1 MNLKLF
7 YYCKSKVFITYFLG
21 VLCLGF
27 ASAQTTTISGNVQA
41 EGMPLPGVSILVKG
55 TSTGAVSDFDGN
67 YAIKANTNAVLVFS
81 YLGYETQEVAVNGKT
96 QLNVTMQ
103 TDLSTLE
110 EVVVVGYGKQKKKEV
125 TGAVGQVK
133 AEVLEQTT
141 TSDIGT
147 ALQGQ
152 IAGVNIASSSG
163 APGEEAN
170 ILIRGF
176 SSLID
181 GQNSPLYVVDGIPFD
196 SDPQLSISEI
206 QTIDVLKDAASTSIY
221 GVRGAGGVILI
232 TTKQGKVGQMDI
244 RVNTEYGMQT
254 IASTF
259 HNMTKEEYTYLHLL
273 RGALNTDK
281 PQGGVDGD
289 IHRNSSYFTNN
300 TNIGDVLL
308 NNNAIIQNHS
318 VNVSGGKDGLTY
330 NFNANFYQQEGV
342 FYNSDYKRFNV
353 RANTQFTKGKWKIT
367 TGLTF
372 KRDEKLVPWNGMM
385 NRIYEYQAFRPA
397 VNLDENVLDNISEIS
412 TDDPTE
418 DWKLNEARNL
428 ANALRNIKTEENRD
442 GNSHAG
448 NIQFELEATKNLT
461 LTGRFGITY
470 NDQKW
475 VRIIPR
481 YDIYNTDGNLIV
493 NPNNITSQT
502 VTDLTSSKLTSE
514 QFATYNKQFGK
525 HKITALLGTSFEKS
539 KNERYQIEVR
549 NNLNPAITVLD
560 NYELIWDI
568 ESGGQ
573 DFTRTLIGNIAR
585 LQYNFDG
592 KYLLSASG
600 RYDGSSQ
607 FSEDNRWGFFPSV
620 SVGWNVD
627 QENFW
632 HPFKKV
638 VNSFKIRAGYG
649 TVGNDRFSPYSNQP
663 VVEPGRDYVFGSN
676 SPSSD
681 VNNPTNEQGALGTTQ
696 LEYANE
702 NLGWETSV
710 EQNIGVDLGLFK
722 NKLTLSADLYK
733 NEKKDLL
740 YQIVNPPST
749 GVSGEFRNTVFNV
762 GNMENKGL
770 ELAAKYN
777 YRGKKGFSWNVSG
790 TFTTNENVV
799 TKTSLNNPIIYLDRG
814 FISTKGTRE
823 LVTVITEGY
832 EAAAFFLRETAGV
845 IKTQEQLEAYQ
856 LIDPSAKM
864 GELMYVDQ
872 PTIDTNNDG
881 IPDAGDGT
889 IDDNDRVY
897 AGSGTPDFET
907 GLNFSAK
914 YKGID
919 FSMQWYG
926 SFGAEVMNGSKAY
939 AYQAGVHKD
948 LFYSWTQHNT
958 TSNIPWY
965 NGNNTR
971 SYRGASSLF
980 LENADFVRLR
990 NITLGFSFPKD
1001 VIEKM
1006 GLSKFRFYVQG
1017 QNLLTITDY
1026 TGFDPEVGGN
1036 GLSTRGIDQGR
1047 YPIASQVK
1055 AGIQLQF

>member
-1 MNLKLF
+1 MSF
-7 YYCKSKVFITYFLG
+7 S
-21 VLCLGF
+21 F
-27 ASAQTTTISGNVQA
+27 ANAQTITINGNVVA
-41 EGMPLPGVSILVKG
+41 EGQPLPGVSILVKG
-55 TSTGAVSDFDGN
+55 TNKGAVTDFDGN
-67 YAIKANTNAVLVFS
+67 YTIDANSNAVLVFS
-81 YLGYETQEVAVNGKT
+81 YLGYETKEVSVNGRT
-96 QLNVTMQ
+96 TVNVTLQ
-103 TDLSTLE
+103 TDLSTLD
-110 EVVVVGYGKQKKKEV
+110 EVIVVGYGTQKKKEL
-125 TGAVGQVK
+125 TGAVVQVK

-141 TSDIGT
+141 TSDIGA

-152 IAGVNIASSSG
+152 ISGVNITSSSG

-206 QTIDVLKDAASTSIY
+206 ESIDVLKDAASASIY
-221 GVRGAGGVILI
+221 GTRGAGGVILI

-244 RVNTEYGMQT
+244 RVNSEYGQQQ

-281 PQGGVDGD
+281 SQGGVDGD

-300 TNIGDVLL
+300 TDIGDVLL
-308 NNNAIIQNHS
+308 NDNAVIQNHS
-318 VNVSGGKDGLTY
+318 VNVSGGKEGLTY
-330 NFNANFYQQEGV
+330 NFNANFFQQEGV

-353 RANTQFTKGKWKIT
+353 RSNTKFTKGRWTIT

-372 KRDEKLVPWNGMM
+372 KRDDKLVPWPGMM
-385 NRIYEYQAFRPA
+385 NRIRDYQSFKPA
-397 VNLDENVLDNISEIS
+397 VDLDANTIANISEVS
-412 TDDPTE
+412 TEDPTA
-418 DWKLNEARNL
+418 DWRLNEARAL
-428 ANALRNIKTEENRD
+428 ANALRSIKTEENRA

-448 NIQFELEATKNLT
+448 NIQFELDLSDALKV
-461 LTGRFGITY
+461 TGRFGITY

-475 VRIIPR
+475 VRIVPR
-481 YDIYNTDGNLIV
+481 YDIYNTEGNLIN
-493 NPNNITSQT
+493 NPNNVTSQR

-514 QFATYNKQFGK
+514 QFATYNKQFGN
-525 HKITALLGTSFEKS
+525 HNFTVLLGTSFEKS
-539 KNERYQIEVR
+539 ENERYQLEVR

-568 ESGGQ
+568 GSGGQ

-585 LQYNFDG
+585 LQYNFAG

-607 FSEDNRWGFFPSV
+607 FGEDNRWGFFPSV

-627 QENFW
+627 EEPFW
-632 HPFKKV
+632 DSFKHV

-649 TVGNDRFSPYSNQP
+649 TTGNDRFSPYSNQA
-663 VVEPGRDYVFGSN
+663 VVEPARDYVFGSN
-676 SPSSD
+676 SPSGD
-681 VNNPTNEQGALGTTQ
+681 LNNAGNEQGALGTTQ
-696 LEYANE
+696 LEYANQ
-702 NLGWETSV
+702 NLKWETNV
-710 EQNIGVDLGLFK
+710 EQNLGFDFGLFK
-722 NKLTLSADLYK
+722 NRFTISADIYK

-749 GVSGEFRNTVFNV
+749 GVSGAFRNTVFNV
-762 GNMENKGL
+762 GNMENKGF

-777 YRGKKGFSWNVSG
+777 HRGNGGFSWNVSG

-799 TKTSLNNPIIYLDRG
+799 TKTSINNPIIYLDRG
-814 FISTKGTRE
+814 YISDRGTRE
-823 LVTVITEGY
+823 IVTVITEGY
-832 EAAAFFLRETAGV
+832 EAAAFFLRETAGI
-845 IKTQEQLEAYQ
+845 IKTPEQLAEYR
-856 LIDPSAKM
+856 LIEPSAQM

-872 PTIDTNNDG
+872 NADG
-881 IPDAGDGT
+881 A

-907 GLNFSAK
+907 GLNFSAR
-914 YKGID
+914 YKGFD

-926 SFGAEVMNGSKAY
+926 AFGAEVMNGSKAY
-939 AYQAGVHKD
+939 SYQGGVHRD
-948 LFYSWTQHNT
+948 LFYSWTEHNT
-958 TSNIPWY
+958 NANIPWY

-971 SYRGASSLF
+971 SYRGGSDFF
-980 LENADFVRLR
+980 LEDGDFVRLR
-990 NITLGFSFPKD
+990 NLSLGYSIPKKLLKD
-1001 VIEKM
+1001 I
-1006 GLSKFRFYVQG
+1006 GLSKLRLYIQG
-1017 QNLLTITDY
+1017 QNLWTITDY

-1047 YPIASQVK
+1047 YPLSSQVK